1 MAGTVNAGSII
12 YEVDMDTAK
21 LLQARRDI
29 DAALNGMGGNMGR
42 LEANV
47 NRTERA
53 ADSASRSMSKLGAV
67 ASGLVAALSIQ
78 QVGAYADAWTVLNNK
93 VANSVKQGEQQAE
106 VMQRVFDI
114 SQATQSSLNGT
125 ATLYARLERGT
136 RLLNTSSADLAK
148 LTTIINQGFAISGA
162 TTQEA
167 ENAIVQLSQGLAAG
181 ALRGEEFNSVS
192 EQGSRLMIAL
202 ADSLGVSLGELRA
215 MAAQGKLTNE
225 VIVNGLL
232 SQGDA
237 IGKEFAKTTVTISQ
251 GLLVAGNNIT
261 KFFGENSTVKAFS
274 AAFRDSVIAIS
285 SNMDLLSS
293 ALMAAAAIMGGR
305 FAGALAMSV
314 KGRVSDAIAARAQ
327 SVATADAAAAT
338 ANAAKVITI
347 KAGLDKEM
355 ALSNLAVAQTE
366 YAVARGS
373 AAEALAL
380 DNLIAVKSVA
390 IQRSATYAEAQLAEA
405 AATRAAA
412 AASAAATTTI
422 GGLARNA
429 LALIGGPVGFAV
441 IAAAGIFYFYQKM
454 QQAKQES
461 IDFADKLDGVISKM
475 KTMGQV
481 QLAAEID
488 SANKSIK
495 VQSEEL
501 SKNEASLALLN
512 TQIEKGKTSLKSLG
526 KDNILYYDALVNV
539 NGLESKSIQLTAQ
552 VEDQRNKLS
561 QTISKTGILQAQM
574 NGTFVQGIDL
584 LKRDGHEAGVA
595 AGLIN
600 QLGNAIDF
608 AGRTKEKFN
617 STSLQ
622 IPRSQKADD
631 YNKDLEN
638 ENTLLAITD
647 KRLRAVTKAR
657 MEAAAKDGNQNQINT
672 AGELAGAQYDLQ
684 AAEAARNSTA
694 KASTKVESQAEQAE
708 KRRLK
713 SLSDLNNEMAVAEL
727 KYRGLNREAAQ
738 LAAVQDLGVGAT
750 VSQVEQASKQA
761 GEIFDIQ
768 QRSVDKKA
776 ALEQDSFEN
785 AERQRRQ
792 DLLQVQR
799 QLVAG
804 DISFEQSQKRR
815 AEIAAIYAQQ
825 IAQANSARAITPQ
838 QSAAGTVDPV
848 QELANENAR
857 KLALIQ
863 QFEDKST
870 LTHERALELR
880 NAAEKQFE
888 QQRIAA
894 QWEIWRN
901 QSTGNEALAASFDAL
916 AGNASNALTGMI
928 TGSMSASEAMR
939 SLGSTV
945 LNSLVN
951 TFVQMGVE
959 WVKSAVMGAAAQNAA
974 VATTT
979 ATQIGGI
986 AATTAAS
993 TTAAGATLAAW
1004 LPAALVASI
1013 GSFGAAAVVG
1023 GAALLAGFGLISAL
1037 SGKRKN
1043 GGPVSAGS
1051 MYQVGEGGMPEIYQ
1065 ASNGSQYMIPGDN
1078 GKVISNKDIGG
1089 SGGGITIIN
1098 NVENYSSG
1106 AMVDTQASSDG
1117 NGNVTIQTIV
1127 TDIANGG
1134 QIGNAIATYH
1144 NAPRRARGG

>member
-21 LLQARRDI
+21 LLQARRDV

-167 ENAIVQLSQGLAAG
+167 ENAIFQLSQGLAAG

-285 SNMDLLSS
+285 SNMDLLST

-405 AATRAAA
+405 AATRTAA

-512 TQIEKGKTSLKSLG
+512 TQIEKGKASLKSLG
-526 KDNILYYDALVNV
+526 KENILYYDALANV

-552 VEDQRNKLS
+552 VEAQRNKLS

-622 IPRSQKADD
+622 IPRSEKADD

-684 AAEAARNSTA
+684 AAEAARTSTA
-694 KASTKVESQAEQAE
+694 KASTKIESQAEQAE

-750 VSQVEQASKQA
+750 ASQIEQASKQA

-815 AEIAAIYAQQ
+815 AEIAAIYSQQ
-825 IAQANSARAITPQ
+825 IAQANSARAVTPQ
-838 QSAAGTVDPV
+838 QSAAGTIDPV

-863 QFEDKST
+863 QFEDNST

-880 NAAEKQFE
+880 NAAERQF
-888 QQRIAA
+888 
-894 QWEIWRN
+894 
-901 QSTGNEALAASFDAL
+901 
-916 AGNASNALTGMI
+916 
-928 TGSMSASEAMR
+928 
-939 SLGSTV
+939 
-945 LNSLVN
+945 
-951 TFVQMGVE
+951 
-959 WVKSAVMGAAAQNAA
+959 
-974 VATTT
+974 
-979 ATQIGGI
+979 
-986 AATTAAS
+986 
-993 TTAAGATLAAW
+993 
-1004 LPAALVASI
+1004 
-1013 GSFGAAAVVG
+1013 
-1023 GAALLAGFGLISAL
+1023 
-1037 SGKRKN
+1037 
-1043 GGPVSAGS
+1043 
-1051 MYQVGEGGMPEIYQ
+1051 
-1065 ASNGSQYMIPGDN
+1065 
-1078 GKVISNKDIGG
+1078 
-1089 SGGGITIIN
+1089 
-1098 NVENYSSG
+1098 
-1106 AMVDTQASSDG
+1106 
-1117 NGNVTIQTIV
+1117 
-1127 TDIANGG
+1127 
-1134 QIGNAIATYH
+1134 
-1144 NAPRRARGG
+1144 